1 MFPPELCEVGGLCG
15 PQAME
20 FWSSPAAYEEMR
32 GSVALAGPPD
42 LIANEL
48 EEVLCSERVGRITK
62 TYHDLDAV
70 TNLLEEK
77 ERDLELAARIGQS
90 LLKQNRSLME
100 RNELL
105 EEQLELAKEEIAQLR
120 HEVSMRDDL
129 LHLYTNTVEDSEPA
143 TATATPLRRN
153 ESSLSLQQYVQYDTL
168 QQKLRG
174 LEEENQKLRLEATS
188 IASETFQYEDQEQQL
203 MLDCVEQFSEASR
216 QVVSLSEELAR
227 KTEDTARQQEEIS
240 QLLAQIVDLQ
250 QKCRMHGAEVEE
262 LQQHLATTKEAQQ
275 KLRTELQDLQEKYAE
290 CEGMLHEAQ
299 EEIKT
304 LRTRNLPNSTLS
316 RYSLL
321 PVDSLAAEIK
331 GIMRKG
337 ADSSPSSEYKSYKR
351 AFETVKVVNQ
361 AVKAKSRAESPQSLP
376 GSKPSSAL
384 PSAGCSQV
392 STPRT
397 SYYGSDSA
405 SLALESLESALGE
418 EKLRGTPG
426 TPGRHDLEAALQ
438 RLSARQESHASE
450 RSFFETEREQKLNQL
465 ARDVESSSGFLTPND
480 SILST
485 GTNYSGSSEHTGA
498 SGFSLG
504 SLSYLPDKL
513 QIVKPLEGSVTLH
526 HWQQLAKPNLGGIL
540 DPRPGVLTKDFR
552 QLDVDLEE
560 VYNLNDLEEDDVD
573 LSMFPALAA
582 STPSKANGCSSVFRS
597 SINNLPQTPSTFTIT
612 TCRILHPSKEIT
624 MVTPS
629 LYNTVVPSCGPFERL
644 SAAGPLP
651 QAPDPGP
658 RPLAAPLRLVTLLL
672 EHGISASVRA
682 SNALAALRAPEPPSW
697 LSPLREQWDSLGGR
711 SLGSS
716 GLAQPFPRAAGLEDG
731 GAPGPSGSQ
740 NKSNIFSWNL
750 VEKLKRL
757 RLDNVVARGEA
768 SFRGA
773 EEARQPTGTPA
784 ATPTWP

>member
-1 MFPPELCEVGGLCG
+1 MFPPELCEGGGLRG

-20 FWSSPAAYEEMR
+20 FWSSPAAYDEVP
-32 GSVALAGPPD
+32 GSPALHGSAD
-42 LIANEL
+42 LITNEL

-70 TNLLEEK
+70 TSLLEEK

-90 LLKQNRSLME
+90 LLKQNRSLTE

-105 EEQLELAKEEIAQLR
+105 EEQLELAKEEVAQLR

-153 ESSLSLQQYVQYDTL
+153 ESSLSLQQHVQYDAL

-188 IASETFQYEDQEQQL
+188 IATETCQYEDQEQQL

-216 QVVSLSEELAR
+216 QVASLAEELAR

-250 QKCRMHGAEVEE
+250 QKCRTCGAEVEE
-262 LQQHLATTKEAQQ
+262 LQQHLAATKASQQ
-275 KLRTELQDLQEKYAE
+275 NLRTELQDLQEKYAE

-304 LRTRNLPNSTLS
+304 LRTRNLPSSSLN

-321 PVDSLAAEIK
+321 PLDSLAAEIK

-337 ADSSPSSEYKSYKR
+337 ADSSSSSEYKSYKR
-351 AFETVKVVNQ
+351 VFETVKVVNQ
-361 AVKAKSRAESPQSLP
+361 AVKAKSRAESPQNLP

-384 PSAGCSQV
+384 PSAGCSRV

-405 SLALESLESALGE
+405 SLAPESTLGE

-465 ARDVESSSGFLTPND
+465 SRDVESSSGFLTPDD
-480 SILST
+480 SVLST
-485 GTNYSGSSEHTGA
+485 GTNYSGSSEHTGG

-560 VYNLNDLEEDDVD
+560 VYNLNDLEEDEVD
-573 LSMFPALAA
+573 LSTFPALAA
-582 STPSKANGCSSVFRS
+582 STPSKATGCSSVFHS

-624 MVTPS
+624 TVTPS

-644 SAAGPLP
+644 RAAGPVP
-651 QAPDPGP
+651 QALEPGP
-658 RPLAAPLRLVTLLL
+658 RAPLGLVTLLL

-682 SNALAALRAPEPPSW
+682 GKALAALRAPEPPSW
-697 LSPLREQWDSLGGR
+697 LSPLREQR
-711 SLGSS
+711 GSS
-716 GLAQPFPRAAGLEDG
+716 GLAQPFPRAPGLDDG
-731 GAPGPSGSQ
+731 RAAGPSGAQ

-757 RLDNVVARGEA
+757 RLDKVVARGEA

-773 EEARQPTGTPA
+773 GAGRQPAGAPA
-784 ATPTWP
+784 PTTQA

>member
-1 MFPPELCEVGGLCG
+1 MARCCPSGHRGMPGLWEQHGDTCVQSMWPGRGFHSLSPMAPPNAQLFLPRCGTEPGPRDWPGPHRSFLKPGVVPRSPHGSWVSPVTPVKLDASGPRETPSGQSPPARHSHPSWDSATSLHHAGQGPKGSAGGRYHDATTLTDLCSCGNVPEVEIISLLGEQLPRYTLRADTLFGYEHDDWLHTPLLPPEAPTPLT
-15 PQAME
+15 PQQI
-20 FWSSPAAYEEMR
+20 EE
-32 GSVALAGPPD
+32 SLKYF
-42 LIANEL
+42 L
-48 EEVLCSERVGRITK
+48 LCSERVGRITK

-90 LLKQNRSLME
+90 LLKQNRSLTE

-143 TATATPLRRN
+143 PATATPLRRN
-153 ESSLSLQQYVQYDTL
+153 ESSLSLQQHVQYDAL

-188 IASETFQYEDQEQQL
+188 IATETCQYEDQEQQL

-216 QVVSLSEELAR
+216 QVASLSEELAR

-250 QKCRMHGAEVEE
+250 QKCRTYGAEVEE
-262 LQQHLATTKEAQQ
+262 LQQHLAATKESQQ

-290 CEGMLHEAQ
+290 CEGMRHEAQ
-299 EEIKT
+299 EEIKN
-304 LRTRNLPNSTLS
+304 LRTRNLPNSSLN

-321 PVDSLAAEIK
+321 PLDSLAAEIK
-331 GIMRKG
+331 GITRKG
-337 ADSSPSSEYKSYKR
+337 ADSSSSSEYKGYKR
-351 AFETVKVVNQ
+351 VFETVKVVNQ
-361 AVKAKSRAESPQSLP
+361 AVKAKSRAESPQNLP
-376 GSKPSSAL
+376 GSKPPSAL
-384 PSAGCSQV
+384 PSAGCSRV

-405 SLALESLESALGE
+405 SLALENLESAPGE

-465 ARDVESSSGFLTPND
+465 ARDVDSSSGFLTPND

-485 GTNYSGSSEHTGA
+485 GTNYSGSSEHTGG

-573 LSMFPALAA
+573 LSTVPALAA
-582 STPSKANGCSSVFRS
+582 STPSKAKGCSSGER
-597 SINNLPQTPSTFTIT
+597 
-612 TCRILHPSKEIT
+612 
-624 MVTPS
+624 
-629 LYNTVVPSCGPFERL
+629 GPMGR
-644 SAAGPLP
+644 G
-651 QAPDPGP
+651 
-658 RPLAAPLRLVTLLL
+658 
-672 EHGISASVRA
+672 
-682 SNALAALRAPEPPSW
+682 EPA
-697 LSPLREQWDSLGGR
+697 LGG
-711 SLGSS
+711 
-716 GLAQPFPRAAGLEDG
+716 P
-731 GAPGPSGSQ
+731 
-740 NKSNIFSWNL
+740 
-750 VEKLKRL
+750 
-757 RLDNVVARGEA
+757 
-768 SFRGA
+768 
-773 EEARQPTGTPA
+773 
-784 ATPTWP
+784 

>member
-1 MFPPELCEVGGLCG
+1 MFPPELCEVGGLRG

-20 FWSSPAAYEEMR
+20 FWSSPAAYEEVH
-32 GSVALAGPPD
+32 GNAALAGPTD

-90 LLKQNRSLME
+90 LLKQNRSLTE
-100 RNELL
+100 HNELL

-143 TATATPLRRN
+143 TATASPLRRI
-153 ESSLSLQQYVQYDTL
+153 ESSLSLQQCVQYDTL

-188 IASETFQYEDQEQQL
+188 IASETCQYEDQEHQL
-203 MLDCVEQFSEASR
+203 MLDCVEQFSEASL

-250 QKCRMHGAEVEE
+250 QKCRTYGAEVEE
-262 LQQHLATTKEAQQ
+262 LQQHLAAMKEAQQ
-275 KLRTELQDLQEKYAE
+275 KLRTEDLQEKYAE

-321 PVDSLAAEIK
+321 PLDSLAAEIK
-331 GIMRKG
+331 GIMRKE
-337 ADSSPSSEYKSYKR
+337 DDCSPSSEYKSYKR
-351 AFETVKVVNQ
+351 VFETVKVVNQ
-361 AVKAKSRAESPQSLP
+361 AVKAKSRAESPQNLP

-384 PSAGCSQV
+384 PSAGCSRV
-392 STPRT
+392 STPHT
-397 SYYGSDSA
+397 SYYGSESA
-405 SLALESLESALGE
+405 SLALENLESALGE

-485 GTNYSGSSEHTGA
+485 GTNYSGSSEHTRA
-498 SGFSLG
+498 SGFSFG

-573 LSMFPALAA
+573 LSVFPGLAS

-612 TCRILHPSKEIT
+612 TCHILHPSKEIT

-644 SAAGPLP
+644 SATGPVP
-651 QAPDPGP
+651 QAPEPGP
-658 RPLAAPLRLVTLLL
+658 RALGAPLRLITLLL

-682 SNALAALRAPEPPSW
+682 GNTLAALRVPEPPSW
-697 LSPLREQWDSLGGR
+697 LSPLREQWDSLGER

-716 GLAQPFPRAAGLEDG
+716 GLAQPFPRAPGLDDG
-731 GAPGPSGSQ
+731 RAPGPSGSQ
-740 NKSNIFSWNL
+740 NTSNIFSWNL

-757 RLDNVVARGEA
+757 RLDRVVARGEA
-768 SFRGA
+768 SFWGA
-773 EEARQPTGTPA
+773 GEARQPAGLPA
-784 ATPTWP
+784 TMQQ